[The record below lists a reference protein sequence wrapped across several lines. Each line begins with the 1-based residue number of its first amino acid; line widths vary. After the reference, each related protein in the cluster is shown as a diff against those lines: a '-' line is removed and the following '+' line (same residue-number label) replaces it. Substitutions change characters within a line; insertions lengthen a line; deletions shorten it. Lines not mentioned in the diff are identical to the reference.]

1 MPIHKKVKIRIF
13 NQGARTSEG
22 RHLGPEEVVDIIN
35 GLSLPTELL
44 VNECNAEVVP
54 VDKSL
59 RKRSIKLL

>member
-1 MPIHKKVKIRIF
+1 MKADI
-13 NQGARTSEG
+13 EG
-22 RHLGPEEVVDIIN
+22 LMDVADIVR

-59 RKRSIKLL
+59 RKRSKKLL

>member
-1 MPIHKKVKIRIF
+1 MKTDIEGLKKVAEIV
-13 NQGARTSEG
+13 
-22 RHLGPEEVVDIIN
+22 H

-59 RKRSIKLL
+59 RNRSRKLL

>member
-1 MPIHKKVKIRIF
+1 MKAVIKGLKNV
-13 NQGARTSEG
+13 A
-22 RHLGPEEVVDIIN
+22 DIVH

-59 RKRSIKLL
+59 RKRSRKLL

>member
-1 MPIHKKVKIRIF
+1 MKTDIEGLKKVAEIV
-13 NQGARTSEG
+13 
-22 RHLGPEEVVDIIN
+22 H

-59 RKRSIKLL
+59 RKRSRKLLRQPPKQVESRDPI